1 MPNSSGVS
9 GTAVGLATAGGLL
22 LFAGIKGV
30 GIPDALRQVLSTGTL
45 PAGSAVSPP
54 AGSAPAPST
63 STGNAIA
70 DAHLRHVG
78 ARYRWAGADPSG
90 WDCSGFPSYV
100 LHHELG
106 YELPSNF
113 HTVCLQFLTWRGAV
127 RIPVAEP
134 GALVVWPTHMGVA
147 VDAMRMVSAVNPK
160 RGTVVDTFAGAGP
173 VPYSPPTF
181 LRITA
186 VPGVR
191 A

>member
-1 MPNSSGVS
+1 MPGNGGVS

-30 GIPDALRQVLSTGTL
+30 GIPDALRQVLATGTL
-45 PAGSAVSPP
+45 PAGISPP
-54 AGSAPAPST
+54 SGGTAAGGVLS

-78 ARYRWAGADPSG
+78 APYRWAGADPSG

-100 LHHELG
+100 LHHDLG
-106 YELPSNF
+106 YELPSDY
-113 HTVCLQFLTWRGAV
+113 HTVCMQFLVWKGAV
-127 RIPVAEP
+127 RIAAAEP

-147 VDAMRMVSAVNPK
+147 IDGTRMVSAVNPR

-173 VPYSPPTF
+173 VPYTPPTF

-186 VPGVR
+186 TPGVK